1 LSKTFSYFGKMKTNK
16 RILILNTSQKL
27 FAQFG
32 LTKVTTDEIAREA
45 SVSKATIYKYFDNKN
60 AIFQDIVQIE
70 FDQLLTAITEAVDR
84 ENTVMGKFRAHLL
97 TKIENLRKLIN
108 FYRVTQKEWGN
119 YWPFVEEIREKFIA
133 EEKKIVKDI
142 LRLGKRTGEL
152 DIKDIDLTAHIMAV
166 SLKSVEF
173 PWAIESQKVSV
184 PEFVDMMLHMM
195 MEGLKKR

>member
-1 LSKTFSYFGKMKTNK
+1 MKTNK

>member
-1 LSKTFSYFGKMKTNK
+1 MKTNK
-16 RILILNTSQKL
+16 KNLILNTSQKL

-60 AIFQDIVQIE
+60 EIFQDIVQIE
-70 FDQLLTAITEAVDR
+70 FAQLLTAITEAVDR
-84 ENTVMGKFRAHLL
+84 ETTVTGKFRAHLL
-97 TKIENLRKLIN
+97 TKIENLRNLIN

-119 YWPFVEEIREKFIA
+119 YWPFVEEIREKFIS

-152 DIKDIDLTAHIMAV
+152 DVKNIDLTAHIMAV

-184 PEFVDMMLHMM
+184 PEFVDKMLHMM
-195 MEGLKKR
+195 LEGLKKR

>member
-1 LSKTFSYFGKMKTNK
+1 MSKTFSYFGKMKTNK